1 MKNIYFL
8 NSLFYAIVASF
19 GGFLFGYHTAA
30 ISGAL
35 YFITKDFN
43 LSTFGQ
49 EFLVSLILL
58 GALFGSW
65 LGGIIS
71 DKIGRKK
78 TFFLSIIIL
87 FIGTFIFTATK
98 IHLLLFTS
106 RAIIG
111 FSIGVFS
118 TVVPIYIAEV
128 SAPKYRGRL
137 VSINQLFLV
146 LGILISNIFGYFFIK
161 TQNWEAI
168 FIAGLIFAL
177 LMFICLFFIPES
189 PSYLANQNRSE
200 EAINILK
207 KVRID
212 IKNSEVIKKIQSS
225 ALEKP
230 KKISLLA
237 KSVRSAFFVG
247 IGINIFRQITGI
259 NIVTYYAPKIFQ
271 IAGLDVPHIAMLATA
286 LVTSINIIASI
297 VAIYLIDKV
306 GRRPLLIWGLFSM
319 ATFLFILGVSFY
331 FKPSF
336 LPILVMISL
345 MGFTSSFAIGIGQVS
360 WLINAEIY
368 PMSIR
373 GKAAGVA
380 TFVNWISN
388 YVVALSFLTLFGN
401 FGTFQTFFM
410 FGIISVIALIF
421 SIKKVPE
428 TKGKSFLEIQ
438 EFFNKKPN

>member
-1 MKNIYFL
+1 MKNKYFL
-8 NSLFYAIVASF
+8 NSLFYALIASI

-35 YFITKDFN
+35 IFITKDFN

-65 LGGIIS
+65 FGGVIS

-87 FIGTFIFTATK
+87 FIGTFLFTTTK
-98 IHLLLFTS
+98 SYFLLFSS
-106 RAIIG
+106 RAVIG
-111 FSIGVFS
+111 FSIGAFS

-146 LGILISNIFGYFFIK
+146 LGILFSNIFAYFFTK

-168 FIAGLIFAL
+168 FITGLIFAL
-177 LMFICLFFIPES
+177 LMFILLFFIPES
-189 PSYLANQNRSE
+189 PSFLANKNRSE

-207 KVRID
+207 KVRED
-212 IKNSEVIKKIQSS
+212 IKNSEVLKKIENKNFS
-225 ALEKP
+225 LEKP
-230 KKISLLA
+230 TKISLFA

-297 VAIYLIDKV
+297 VGIWLIDKV
-306 GRRPLLIWGLFSM
+306 GRRPLLIWGMFSM
-319 ATFLFILGVSFY
+319 GVFLFLLSVSFY

-388 YVVALSFLTLFGN
+388 YVVAVSFLTLFGS

-410 FGIISVIALIF
+410 FAIICVIALIF

-438 EFFNKKPN
+438 EFFQK